1 MSVPLSDEQKA
12 KRVNHFKRIIKY
24 RSWFGWLFSIVGA
37 VLFGVGVKQNQDP
50 MVMLNGFLF
59 LATGALWCGKQK
71 GQRRNWK
78 RTLYKSYL
86 IPSIPEG
93 EGDLD
98 QANRTPQNKL
108 PSVSME
114 ESNLVNPAWI
124 F

>member
-59 LATGALWCGKQK
+59 FGYGCFMVWQA
-71 GQRRNWK
+71 K
-78 RTLYKSYL
+78 RAKEKL
-86 IPSIPEG
+86 E
-93 EGDLD
+93 
-98 QANRTPQNKL
+98 ANSL
-108 PSVSME
+108 
-114 ESNLVNPAWI
+114 
-124 F
+124 

>member
-59 LATGALWCGKQK
+59 WLWVLYGVASKKGKGEIGSELFISPTLFHPFLRVK
-71 GQRRNWK
+71 EIWIRRIGLRKINCH
-78 RTLYKSYL
+78 
-86 IPSIPEG
+86 P
-93 EGDLD
+93 
-98 QANRTPQNKL
+98 
-108 PSVSME
+108 
-114 ESNLVNPAWI
+114 
-124 F
+124 